1 MKYLVI
7 LPTIL
12 LLQFYR
18 FILSPIL
25 HFMSAQGVISG
36 CRFFPSCS
44 QYAVESIDRFGL
56 YQGSILTLKRLL
68 RCHPFAQAGYD
79 PVPQSCAS
87 NHTGQNKRERKR

>member
-1 MKYLVI
+1 MKYIII
-7 LPTIL
+7 LPAIL

-25 HFMSAQGVISG
+25 HFMSAQGVITG

-56 YQGSILTLKRLL
+56 YQGSILTLKRLM

-79 PVPQSCAS
+79 PVPQSLNLNQIS
-87 NHTGQNKRERKR
+87 QKKRKR